1 VALLYDES
9 VLGYLFEKSFSTVYG
24 ARNLG
29 RTIQKEIE
37 DAIASEII
45 DGFGR
50 TISQIGIT
58 TAEGELQI
66 IAI

>member
-1 VALLYDES
+1 M
-9 VLGYLFEKSFSTVYG
+9 LGYPSEKSFSTVYG
-24 ARNLG
+24 ARNRGL
-29 RTIQKEIE
+29 TIQKEIE

-50 TISQIGIT
+50 TICQIGIT
-58 TAEGELQI
+58 TAEGELLI